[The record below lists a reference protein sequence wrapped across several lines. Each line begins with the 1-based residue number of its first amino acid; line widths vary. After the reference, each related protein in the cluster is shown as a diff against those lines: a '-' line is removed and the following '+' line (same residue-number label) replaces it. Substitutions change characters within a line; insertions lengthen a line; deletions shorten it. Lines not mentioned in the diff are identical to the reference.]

1 VNFQVEYLHPGDFC
15 SDLLEQGKPDRMA
28 RARIVVADNRSEVLE
43 VMVNLLEIMNIEAV
57 ACKTAAEVLE
67 VVAHDQVNAVITD
80 VRMPVV
86 DGMMLAEQLREFRP
100 DLPVIM
106 MSSYASKALES
117 EARSR
122 GAVGLVAKPFKI
134 TEITRLLE
142 TAGLD
147 FAQIS

>member
-1 VNFQVEYLHPGDFC
+1 
-15 SDLLEQGKPDRMA
+15 MA
-28 RARIVVADNRSEVLE
+28 RARIVVADNRCDVLE

-57 ACKTAAEVLE
+57 ACKTAEEVLE
-67 VVAHDQVNAVITD
+67 VVSQGQVDAVITD

-86 DGMMLAEQLREFRP
+86 DGMMLAEQLRERRP

-106 MSSYASKALES
+106 MSSYASQALET

-122 GAVGLVAKPFKI
+122 GALGLVAKPFKI

-147 FAQIS
+147 FAQIP

>member
-1 VNFQVEYLHPGDFC
+1 
-15 SDLLEQGKPDRMA
+15 MA
-28 RARIVVADNRSEVLE
+28 RARIVVADNRCDVLE

-57 ACKTAAEVLE
+57 ACKTAEEVLE
-67 VVAHDQVNAVITD
+67 VVSQGQVDAVITD

-86 DGMMLAEQLREFRP
+86 DGMMLAEQLRERRP

-106 MSSYASKALES
+106 MSSYASQALET

-122 GAVGLVAKPFKI
+122 GALGLVAKPFKI
-134 TEITRLLE
+134 TELTRLLE

-147 FAQIS
+147 FAQIP